1 MHEKSDDESDNKFT
15 FSVEGKKYVINEKH
29 IPEKNQ
35 SKKNLIHGPSIGIG
49 ASITAVCVFIV
60 FFSLKGLDNIDQEL
74 IEKEITEV
82 EYVQE
87 PIQITRNTFIK
98 NGSPILGNPNALITL
113 VEFGDYQCHFCN
125 VHFHNTQNKLLENYI
140 ITGDVNFIFKD
151 FVIIGPDSF
160 NAAHAAHC
168 ANEDQKYWEYHH
180 ILYSNWTGEN
190 NGWASKQ
197 NLEKYADAIKI
208 DIQKFSECMNSNR
221 YSDIINQSNNDA
233 NILGITG
240 TPAFFIVDN
249 TNDRVDALQGAQP
262 YEIFEKVIDS
272 ILEK

>member
-1 MHEKSDDESDNKFT
+1 MSEDPNNKFT
-15 FSVEGKKYVINEKH
+15 FSIEGKKYVINEKTSLG
-29 IPEKNQ
+29 ER
-35 SKKNLIHGPSIGIG
+35 KKNTIHVPSIAIG
-49 ASITAVCVFIV
+49 AAITAICVIGI
-60 FFSLKGLDNIDQEL
+60 FFSLSVDNAEETQL
-74 IEKEITEV
+74 IEKELIVMKTAP
-82 EYVQE
+82 E
-87 PIQITRNTFIK
+87 PTQISMDTFF
-98 NGSPILGNPNALITL
+98 NNASPVLGNPNAPITL
-113 VEFGDYQCHFCN
+113 IEFGDYQCHFCN